1 MKNVALTSIILVYHA
16 ITCDVFANNYIL
28 LSSFDKLCK
37 ERHDKGFVANYV
49 VDDITIR
56 EQLVLSWPGD
66 LNTSS
71 FYNPPR
77 NPKFALCPGL
87 VIHPSGRF
95 VKRSFPEGLAL
106 FWLLRANI
114 HFTCPKNAHLSES
127 FYLQLEQ
134 WIESLEWNTK
144 HWRQDALKDQD
155 GDTIDSTSIGEAP
168 DEILL
173 INCSSSY
180 VGQSNHWSL
189 SGYLRRIRITW
200 KLRNETE
207 VTDLTTITNTSLSST
222 SSSSSVI
229 FLNTSFSDSSL
240 PSPSQFNNLNNQHL
254 SRSGIKFLVRISSHM
269 LFVGNF
275 SMERQKALCEFFSGF
290 WCLQSL
296 STSNT
301 TSTNHHH
308 QDNQSSLLS
317 SSTSMS
323 SSPLTSLPNQYNI
336 LSSKHPICVQATML
350 CDSLPDCDLRVPMNE
365 VNLSL
370 DEANCNMIPSNYS
383 LKTSKSYKDDHWISK
398 LPWII
403 LAPVPVILIC
413 ALIRICSQ
421 KRQLDMI
428 EDNNININ
436 NHNEWSTVI
445 SSSTVTTTTTTTTN
459 TNHCDKC
466 LHMQYKKLPTNYFI
480 IKRKL
485 RNYQGSIPGIL
496 NRINKLS
503 SVTEV
508 DDEIDSNIDQQVNIL
523 KMKPLNNNNNN
534 NDHKFKT
541 KSANNSNRCDNLL
554 QHCYSLPEFTI
565 KHHDNDDNDDDNVRF
580 NSDLMCYSVNNV
592 IISNRNFH
600 AISTCSSREA
610 SFDDNGDDDDDDR
623 LNINQNLITH
633 YQSIEAFNKSKS
645 CNSLHETK
653 TQNERMNYLSISP
666 CSSTS
671 SSIDYNN
678 NDDNKRN
685 HVILSDSP
693 SDNNQFIQNSP
704 KSIIFN
710 QYSNDYLLS
719 NIKFNNSAQYNMN
732 DNNQYHKDI
741 IKYYYYHPSRNISLS
756 STTTTTTTTT
766 TTRRSSSILCNYQE
780 KFNYIPLNASSS
792 SSCCCCN
799 DDNEICYC
807 SSMNTLEIPRNISIL
822 SKCINYIHHQL
833 MNSTFKFNGN
843 YIKNHYVYNS
853 KTKIMNDGI

>member
-1 MKNVALTSIILVYHA
+1 
-16 ITCDVFANNYIL
+16 DVL

-37 ERHDKGFVANYV
+37 ERNDKGFVANYV

-127 FYLQLEQ
+127 FYLKLEQ

-144 HWRQDALKDQD
+144 HRRQDALKDQD
-155 GDTIDSTSIGEAP
+155 GDNIDSTSIGEAP

-180 VGQSNHWSL
+180 IGQSNHWSL

-207 VTDLTTITNTSLSST
+207 ITDLTTITNTSLSST
-222 SSSSSVI
+222 SSSSVI

-240 PSPSQFNNLNNQHL
+240 SSTSHLNNLNSQHFL

-301 TSTNHHH
+301 TSTNHH
-308 QDNQSSLLS
+308 QDNQSSLIS

-323 SSPLTSLPNQYNI
+323 SSPLTPLPNQSNI

-365 VNLSL
+365 VNLSQ

-383 LKTSKSYKDDHWISK
+383 LKTSKLSKDDHWISK
-398 LPWII
+398 LPWIV
-403 LAPVPVILIC
+403 LAPVPAILIC

-428 EDNNININ
+428 EDNNNNHYNFNIN
-436 NHNEWSTVI
+436 NLNECSTVI
-445 SSSTVTTTTTTTTN
+445 SSSTTTTT

-466 LHMQYKKLPTNYFI
+466 LHMQYKKLP
-480 IKRKL
+480 
-485 RNYQGSIPGIL
+485 
-496 NRINKLS
+496 
-503 SVTEV
+503 
-508 DDEIDSNIDQQVNIL
+508 
-523 KMKPLNNNNNN
+523 
-534 NDHKFKT
+534 KT
-541 KSANNSNRCDNLL
+541 
-554 QHCYSLPEFTI
+554 
-565 KHHDNDDNDDDNVRF
+565 
-580 NSDLMCYSVNNV
+580 
-592 IISNRNFH
+592 
-600 AISTCSSREA
+600 
-610 SFDDNGDDDDDDR
+610 
-623 LNINQNLITH
+623 
-633 YQSIEAFNKSKS
+633 FNKSKS
-645 CNSLHETK
+645 CDSLHEIS

-671 SSIDYNN
+671 SSIDRN
-678 NDDNKRN
+678 NDENKRN

-693 SDNNQFIQNSP
+693 SDNNSQFIIQKFP
-704 KSIIFN
+704 KTIIISN
-710 QYSNDYLLS
+710 QYSNNESLS
-719 NIKFNNSAQYNMN
+719 NFKLNMSAQYN
-732 DNNQYHKDI
+732 NQYHDDDDDGGGGVI
-741 IKYYYYHPSRNISLS
+741 EYDYYNQYQSRNHSLS
-756 STTTTTTTTT
+756 DSTT
-766 TTRRSSSILCNYQE
+766 CNSQQ
-780 KFNYIPLNASSS
+780 KFNDLPLNYTSSL
-792 SSCCCCN
+792 
-799 DDNEICYC
+799 
-807 SSMNTLEIPRNISIL
+807 NTFDEIPRKL
-822 SKCINYIHHQL
+822 STLTKCIKHIHQF
-833 MNSTFKFNGN
+833 MNSSFTLGN
-843 YIKNHYVYNS
+843 YLKNKHVYNS
-853 KTKIMNDGI
+853 QTKLLMMESKYNIYHNRSE

>member
-1 MKNVALTSIILVYHA
+1 
-16 ITCDVFANNYIL
+16 L

-77 NPKFALCPGL
+77 NPKFVLCPGL

-144 HWRQDALKDQD
+144 HGRQDALKNQD
-155 GDTIDSTSIGEAP
+155 GDNIDSTSIGEAP

-180 VGQSNHWSL
+180 IGQSNHWSL

-222 SSSSSVI
+222 SSSSVI

-240 PSPSQFNNLNNQHL
+240 SSKSHLNNLNDQHFL

-290 WCLQSL
+290 WCLQSF

-301 TSTNHHH
+301 ASTNHYH
-308 QDNQSSLLS
+308 QDNQSTLISQ
-317 SSTSMS
+317 
-323 SSPLTSLPNQYNI
+323 LTPLPNQYNI

-350 CDSLPDCDLRVPMNE
+350 CDNLPDCDLRVPMNE
-365 VNLSL
+365 VNLSQ
-370 DEANCNMIPSNYS
+370 DEANCNMIPLNYS
-383 LKTSKSYKDDHWISK
+383 LKTSK
-398 LPWII
+398 LF
-403 LAPVPVILIC
+403 LAPVPAILIC

-428 EDNNININ
+428 EDNNNHHHYNFNIN
-436 NHNEWSTVI
+436 NLNECSTVI
-445 SSSTVTTTTTTTTN
+445 SSSTTATTTT

-466 LHMQYKKLPTNYFI
+466 LHIKYKKLPSNYFI

-485 RNYQGSIPGIL
+485 HNYRGSIPGLL

-503 SVTEV
+503 SVIEV
-508 DDEIDSNIDQQVNIL
+508 DDEIDPNIDQQVNIL
-523 KMKPLNNNNNN
+523 KMKPLNNTTTTNNNN
-534 NDHKFKT
+534 VKT
-541 KSANNSNRCDNLL
+541 KLANNPNHCDNSL

-565 KHHDNDDNDDDNVRF
+565 KHDDNDDDKF

-610 SFDDNGDDDDDDR
+610 SFDDDDDNDDR
-623 LNINQNLITH
+623 ININQHLITH

-645 CNSLHETK
+645 CDSLHEIS

-671 SSIDYNN
+671 SSIDRH
-678 NDDNKRN
+678 NDENKRN
-685 HVILSDSP
+685 HVKILSDSP
-693 SDNNQFIQNSP
+693 SDNNSQFIIQKFP
-704 KSIIFN
+704 KTIIISN
-710 QYSNDYLLS
+710 QYSNNESLS
-719 NIKFNNSAQYNMN
+719 NFKLNMSAQYN
-732 DNNQYHKDI
+732 NQYHDHDDDDDGSCGGVI
-741 IKYYYYHPSRNISLS
+741 EYDYYNQYQSRNHSLS
-756 STTTTTTTTT
+756 DSTT
-766 TTRRSSSILCNYQE
+766 CNSQQ
-780 KFNYIPLNASSS
+780 KFNDLPLNYTSSL
-792 SSCCCCN
+792 
-799 DDNEICYC
+799 
-807 SSMNTLEIPRNISIL
+807 NTFDEIPRKL
-822 SKCINYIHHQL
+822 STLTKCIKHIHQF
-833 MNSTFKFNGN
+833 MNSSFTLGN
-843 YIKNHYVYNS
+843 YLKNKHVYNS
-853 KTKIMNDGI
+853 QTKLLMMESKYNIYHNRSE

>member
-16 ITCDVFANNYIL
+16 ITCDVFANNYVL

-37 ERHDKGFVANYV
+37 ERNDKGFVANYV

-144 HWRQDALKDQD
+144 HRRQDALKDQD
-155 GDTIDSTSIGEAP
+155 GDNIDSTSIGEAP

-180 VGQSNHWSL
+180 IGQSNHWSL

-207 VTDLTTITNTSLSST
+207 VTDLTTTTNTSLSNT
-222 SSSSSVI
+222 SSSSVI

-240 PSPSQFNNLNNQHL
+240 SSTSHLNNLNNQHFL

-290 WCLQSL
+290 WCFQSL

-308 QDNQSSLLS
+308 QDNQSSLIS

-323 SSPLTSLPNQYNI
+323 SSPLTPLPNQSNI

-365 VNLSL
+365 VNLSQ
-370 DEANCNMIPSNYS
+370 DEANCNMISSNYS
-383 LKTSKSYKDDHWISK
+383 LKTSKLSKDDHWISK
-398 LPWII
+398 LPWIV
-403 LAPVPVILIC
+403 LAPVPAILIC

-428 EDNNININ
+428 EDNNNNNHYNFNIN
-436 NHNEWSTVI
+436 NLNECSTVI
-445 SSSTVTTTTTTTTN
+445 SSSTTTTT

-466 LHMQYKKLPTNYFI
+466 LHIQYKKLPSNYFI

-485 RNYQGSIPGIL
+485 HNYRGSIPGLL

-508 DDEIDSNIDQQVNIL
+508 DDEIDPSIDQQVNIL
-523 KMKPLNNNNNN
+523 KMKPLNNTSTNTTTTTTNNNN
-534 NDHKFKT
+534 VKT
-541 KSANNSNRCDNLL
+541 KLANNSNHCGNSL

-565 KHHDNDDNDDDNVRF
+565 KHDDNDDDDDNNDDDKF
-580 NSDLMCYSVNNV
+580 NGDLMCYSANNV

-610 SFDDNGDDDDDDR
+610 SFDDDNDDR
-623 LNINQNLITH
+623 ININQHLITH
-633 YQSIEAFNKSKS
+633 YQSLETFNKSKS
-645 CNSLHETK
+645 CDSLHEIS

-671 SSIDYNN
+671 SSIDGN
-678 NDDNKRN
+678 NDENKRN

-693 SDNNQFIQNSP
+693 SDNNSQFIIQKFP
-704 KSIIFN
+704 KTIIISN
-710 QYSNDYLLS
+710 QYSNNNDSLS
-719 NIKFNNSAQYNMN
+719 HFKLNMSAQYN
-732 DNNQYHKDI
+732 NQYHDDDGGGGVI
-741 IKYYYYHPSRNISLS
+741 EYDYYNQYQSRNHSLS
-756 STTTTTTTTT
+756 DST
-766 TTRRSSSILCNYQE
+766 ICNSQE
-780 KFNYIPLNASSS
+780 KFNDLPLNYTSSL
-792 SSCCCCN
+792 
-799 DDNEICYC
+799 
-807 SSMNTLEIPRNISIL
+807 NTFDEIPRKL
-822 SKCINYIHHQL
+822 STLTKCIKHIHQF
-833 MNSTFKFNGN
+833 MNSSFTLGN
-843 YIKNHYVYNS
+843 YLKNKHVYNS
-853 KTKIMNDGI
+853 QTKLLMMESKYNIYHNRND

>member
-16 ITCDVFANNYIL
+16 ITCDVFANNYVL
-28 LSSFDKLCK
+28 LSSFDKPCK

-77 NPKFALCPGL
+77 TPKFALCPGL

-180 VGQSNHWSL
+180 IGQSNHWSL

-207 VTDLTTITNTSLSST
+207 VTDLSTITNTSLSST
-222 SSSSSVI
+222 SSSVI

-240 PSPSQFNNLNNQHL
+240 SSTSHLNNLNNQHFL

-290 WCLQSL
+290 WCFQSL

-308 QDNQSSLLS
+308 QDNQTNHLS

-323 SSPLTSLPNQYNI
+323 SSPLTPLPNQYNI

-365 VNLSL
+365 VNLSQ

-383 LKTSKSYKDDHWISK
+383 LKTSSKLSKDHHWISK
-398 LPWII
+398 LPWIV
-403 LAPVPVILIC
+403 LAPVPAILIC

-428 EDNNININ
+428 EDNNNNNHYNFNIN
-436 NHNEWSTVI
+436 NLNECSTVI
-445 SSSTVTTTTTTTTN
+445 SSSITTTTTT

-466 LHMQYKKLPTNYFI
+466 LHLQYKKLPTNYFI

-485 RNYQGSIPGIL
+485 HNYRGSIPGLL

-503 SVTEV
+503 SVIEV
-508 DDEIDSNIDQQVNIL
+508 DDEIDPSIDQQVNIL
-523 KMKPLNNNNNN
+523 KMKPLNNTNTNTTTNDNNI
-534 NDHKFKT
+534 KT
-541 KSANNSNRCDNLL
+541 KLTNNSNHCGNSL

-565 KHHDNDDNDDDNVRF
+565 KHHDKDDDDDDDRF
-580 NSDLMCYSVNNV
+580 NNDLMCYSVNNV

-610 SFDDNGDDDDDDR
+610 SFNDGDDDDDNGDR
-623 LNINQNLITH
+623 LNINQNLITQ
-633 YQSIEAFNKSKS
+633 YQSIESFNNNNNKSKS
-645 CNSLHETK
+645 CDSLHK
-653 TQNERMNYLSISP
+653 ISKQNKKMYYLSISP

-671 SSIDYNN
+671 SSIDRN
-678 NDDNKRN
+678 NDENKKN
-685 HVILSDSP
+685 HV
-693 SDNNQFIQNSP
+693 
-704 KSIIFN
+704 
-710 QYSNDYLLS
+710 
-719 NIKFNNSAQYNMN
+719 
-732 DNNQYHKDI
+732 
-741 IKYYYYHPSRNISLS
+741 
-756 STTTTTTTTT
+756 
-766 TTRRSSSILCNYQE
+766 
-780 KFNYIPLNASSS
+780 
-792 SSCCCCN
+792 
-799 DDNEICYC
+799 
-807 SSMNTLEIPRNISIL
+807 
-822 SKCINYIHHQL
+822 
-833 MNSTFKFNGN
+833 
-843 YIKNHYVYNS
+843 
-853 KTKIMNDGI
+853 